1 MTATATTASAGT
13 DPRDFGRPE
22 VQAAL
27 DELGQAQQ
35 LLAALEERVRD
46 GDPGVQPAELA
57 DARQVVEFARLR
69 VDAARR
75 AAERREHDERA
86 AEYEKVGE
94 LARAVDTAADQT
106 VVDAFAEA
114 VTALARLWELAD
126 QRSRQV
132 RAVASRA
139 AAAVA
144 AAEQHG
150 EREELRAAGVH
161 NAAAGG
167 LAGPASV
174 TVTPEDASPYYLT
187 DVRSGAVLAAALGR
201 VVEVTGA
208 DLTELSPSTALSSTA
223 RVFPTVAEVQPATD
237 SEEQPA

>member
-1 MTATATTASAGT
+1 MSTPTTIEPATH
-13 DPRDFGRPE
+13 PLDFSRPE
-22 VQAAL
+22 VQTAL

-35 LLAALEERVRD
+35 LLTALEERVRD
-46 GDPGVQPAELA
+46 GDPGVRPAELA

-75 AAERREHDERA
+75 AAQRRERDERA
-86 AEYEKVGE
+86 AEYERVAA
-94 LARAVDTAADQT
+94 LARAVDNAADQT
-106 VVDAFAEA
+106 IVDAFGEA

-132 RAVASRA
+132 RGVARRA

-144 AAEQHG
+144 TADQHG
-150 EREELRAAGVH
+150 ERDELRAAGVH

-167 LAGPASV
+167 LMGAAAI
-174 TVTPEDASPYYLT
+174 TVTPSDGSGYYLT

-201 VVEVTGA
+201 AAEVTGA
-208 DLTELSPSTALSSTA
+208 DMAELEPQSALSSTA
-223 RVFPTVAEVQPATD
+223 RVFPAVAQVQPATAA
-237 SEEQPA
+237 EETQA